1 MSQAKQTSM
10 NDENKEN
17 VPTIAIII
25 GMAGSGKTTLM
36 QRINAHIHQYKLPS
50 YIINLDPAV
59 YSIPYSP
66 NIDIRDTINYKNVM
80 KQYKLGPNGG
90 ILTSLNLFSTKF
102 DQVINL
108 IDKRSSQ
115 LEYVFIDTP
124 GQIEVFTWSA
134 SGQIITET
142 LAATYPTILIY
153 VIDTPRCQD
162 PITFMSNMTYACSIL
177 YKTKLPFLLSI
188 YYIYILSLLHLSL
201 HLLLL
206 LLLFRIVFNKIDIQS
221 HLFAINWMKSL
232 DDFEESLKSNQTYM
246 STLIKSLGS
255 VLDAFYKNIKT
266 VGVSAVTGQGMTTM
280 FKQIEK
286 CKQDYYKEYKPMI
299 IKKIKERKL
308 MEQEEKKK
316 QLEKIEKDAMNEN
329 KKTIYKQETK
339 EEQIEKLMNM
349 GLNDDNDDN
358 QDNNDHD
365 DDGQNDQIQ
374 EIGDNQDEILKF
386 LSQK

>member
-1 MSQAKQTSM
+1 MAQENQPSQP
-10 NDENKEN
+10 DENVEN
-17 VPTIAIII
+17 VPTIAIVI

-59 YSIPYSP
+59 YEIPYEP

-90 ILTSLNLFSTKF
+90 ILTCLNLFATKF
-102 DQVINL
+102 DQVIGL
-108 IDKRSSQ
+108 IDKRQ
-115 LEYVFIDTP
+115 NELEHVFIDTP

-177 YKTKLPFLLSI
+177 YKTKLPFL
-188 YYIYILSLLHLSL
+188 
-201 HLLLL
+201 
-206 LLLFRIVFNKIDIQS
+206 IVFNKIDIQN

-232 DDFEESLKSNQTYM
+232 DDFEESLSTNRSYM
-246 STLIKSLGS
+246 STLIKSLGN
-255 VLDAFYKNIKT
+255 VLDEFYKNIKT
-266 VGVSAVTGQGMTTM
+266 VGVSAITGQGMDKL

-286 CKQDYYKEYKPMI
+286 CKKDYYNEYKPML
-299 IKKIKERKL
+299 IKKIKQKKL
-308 MEQEEKKK
+308 MEEQEKKE
-316 QLEKIEKDAMNEN
+316 QMEKIEKESINHN

-339 EEQIEKLMNM
+339 DDYIERFMNM
-349 GLNDDNDDN
+349 GLNDNDNDNDN
-358 QDNNDHD
+358 VDGDNN
-365 DDGQNDQIQ
+365 QSNQI
-374 EIGDNQDEILKF
+374 EIGDNQDEVLKF
-386 LSQK
+386 LAEK